1 MTETVVLKHILQETR
16 IDNGAFLNLSTP
28 PNWIST
34 LPTDVVH
41 TERPAGQSPVLLVC
55 EHASRLIPEGLGNL
69 GLDETAAQSHIA
81 WDPGAMAVAERLSEA
96 LDATLIAQ
104 KISRLVYDCNRP
116 PESGQAVRAESEVF
130 HIPGNTG
137 LSAAQYAERTDYIYK
152 PFRQA
157 VAEAVKTRPHTVLV
171 TIHSFTPVY
180 NGTPRAV
187 EVGILHDTDRRL
199 ADAMLNAA
207 VKDPKYNVQR
217 NAPYGP
223 EDGVTHTL
231 QAHAVPHGH
240 LNVMIELRNDLLTDA
255 AGVETIATWL
265 QSLLTSALKELDGSA

>member
-1 MTETVVLKHILQETR
+1 MI
-16 IDNGAFLNLSTP
+16 
-28 PNWIST
+28 
-34 LPTDVVH
+34 
-41 TERPAGQSPVLLVC
+41 LLVC
-55 EHASRLIPEGLGNL
+55 EHASRFIPEGLNNL
-69 GLDETAAQSHIA
+69 GLDEAAAQSHIA
-81 WDPGAMAVAERLSEA
+81 WDPGALAVAERLSEA

-116 PESGQAVRAESEVF
+116 PESTQAVRAESEVF
-130 HIPGNTG
+130 HIPGNAG
-137 LSAAQYAERTDYIYK
+137 LSQADLDARTDYIYR

-157 VAEAVKTRPHTVLV
+157 IAEAVKTRPQTVLV

-180 NGTPRAV
+180 NGTPREV

-231 QAHAVPHGH
+231 QEHAVAHGH
-240 LNVMIELRNDLLTDA
+240 LNVMIEVRNDLLADTA
-255 AGVETIATWL
+255 SVEAIATWL
-265 QSLLTSALKELDGSA
+265 QSLLTSALNEMDGES

>member
-1 MTETVVLKHILQETR
+1 
-16 IDNGAFLNLSTP
+16 
-28 PNWIST
+28 
-34 LPTDVVH
+34 
-41 TERPAGQSPVLLVC
+41 
-55 EHASRLIPEGLGNL
+55 
-69 GLDETAAQSHIA
+69 
-81 WDPGAMAVAERLSEA
+81 MAVATLLSDA

-116 PESGQAVRAESEVF
+116 PESGQAVRAQSEVF
-130 HIPGNTG
+130 HISGNTG
-137 LSAAQYAERTDYIYK
+137 LSAAQYAERTDYIYR
-152 PFRQA
+152 PFQKA
-157 VAEAVKTRPHTVLV
+157 VAEAVKTRPQTVLV

-207 VKDPKYNVQR
+207 VNNPKYNVQR

-231 QAHAVPHGH
+231 QEHAVAHGH
-240 LNVMIELRNDLLTDA
+240 LNVMIEVRNDLLADS
-255 AGVETIATWL
+255 AGIEAIATWL
-265 QSLLTSALKELDGSA
+265 HTLLSAALADSGGEF

>member
-1 MTETVVLKHILQETR
+1 
-16 IDNGAFLNLSTP
+16 LNLSTK
-28 PNWIST
+28 PNWLAT
-34 LPTDVVH
+34 LPENVVD
-41 TERPAGQSPVLLVC
+41 TQRPNGASAVLLVC
-55 EHASRLIPEGLGNL
+55 EHASRMIPEGLNNL

-81 WDPGAMAVAERLSEA
+81 WDPGALHVAERLSEA

-116 PESGQAVRAESEVF
+116 PESDQAVRAESEVF

-137 LSAAQYAERTDYIYK
+137 LSAAQYAERTAYIYR

-157 VAEAVKTRPHTVLV
+157 VAEAVKTRPQTVLV

-187 EVGILHDTDRRL
+187 QVGILHDTDRRL

-231 QAHAVPHGH
+231 QEHAVAHGH
-240 LNVMIELRNDLLTDA
+240 LNVMIELRNDLLADD
-255 AGVETIATWL
+255 AGVAAITTWL
-265 QSLLTSALKELDGSA
+265 QSLLTSAIPELAREHQ